1 MGIHFQDQGMDVNII
16 MLNSKLCEEQFMNL
30 PFKQP
35 FRKFTLIRM

>member
-16 MLNSKLCEEQFMNL
+16 ILNSKFCEEQFMNL
-30 PFKQP
+30 SFKQP